1 MKKMIKAAKEE
12 ESQLESKT
20 SADSVTAT
28 QDRPVES
35 KNESRAPDIS
45 NNQ

>member
-12 ESQLESKT
+12 EAQLESKALT
-20 SADSVTAT
+20 DSATVI
-28 QDRPVES
+28 QDRPAGS